1 MTFAERNMVYLL
13 AGMTLVVIGGLL
25 LVDPASVATVLIA
38 PAVFMVLVILW
49 SAIRGH
55 RFGVM
60 TLVFLTVFLIDATF
74 RRREFT
80 DKSLDYQVLMK
91 VGLLVTIA
99 TVSILHIRRWAHV
112 LLLPSN
118 IPSIMFLCWLCLTAA
133 VSEVPAYSALSA
145 FSIYSIAMF
154 CAFIFNSYD
163 RVDIFAVMVA
173 AIVVFCIVSIIVYFA
188 IPDLGHFIYWDNGE
202 LFLSARLS
210 GIGGSAN
217 NIGRLAAFGLIL
229 CGLHAREFRRYHWLF
244 VPLSFFIMSLA
255 LLMTNSRTSTAMVV
269 GVLLGA
275 YALNW
280 RRFYLV
286 VLIVTIGIAITLF
299 ILPSGEQALTLISR
313 GGGVEEVSSMTGR
326 TNIWHAVLVLSAE
339 RPIAGYGYAS
349 SIFVLPEHERLVGF
363 AVGHA
368 HNLILQLLLTT
379 GWTGVVL
386 FIGAVLSIGTRAVYT
401 GNWVVLAL
409 LAILLLN
416 GITEASGF
424 TTLANICSLAFTIA
438 ITLPPHRD
446 RSYEDDPAYQC

>member
-1 MTFAERNMVYLL
+1 MVYLL

-25 LVDPASVATVLIA
+25 LVDPASITTVLIA
-38 PAVFMVLVILW
+38 PAVFMFLVILW

-60 TLVFLTVFLIDATF
+60 ALVFIAVFLIDATF
-74 RRREFT
+74 RRREFS
-80 DKSLDYQVLMK
+80 DKSLDYQVMMK
-91 VGLLVTIA
+91 VGLWLTIA
-99 TVSILHIRRWAHV
+99 AVSVVHFRRWAHII
-112 LLLPSN
+112 LLPSN
-118 IPSIMFLCWLCLTAA
+118 IPWIIFLCWLCLTAA
-133 VSEVPAYSALSA
+133 VSEVPAYSAMTA
-145 FSIYSIAMF
+145 FSIYSFAIF
-154 CAFIFNSYD
+154 CAFIFNNYD
-163 RVDIFAVMVA
+163 RVEIFAVMVA
-173 AIVVFCIVSIIVYFA
+173 AIVVFCIVSIVVYFA
-188 IPDLGHFIYWDNGE
+188 IPDLGHFIYWDNDVR
-202 LFLSARLS
+202 FLSARLS
-210 GIGGSAN
+210 GIAGSAN
-217 NIGRLAAFGLIL
+217 NLGRLAAFGLIL
-229 CGLHAREFRRYHWLF
+229 CGLYFREFRRYHRLF

-255 LLMTNSRTSTAMVV
+255 LLMTNSRTSIAMVIA
-269 GVLLGA
+269 VLLGA
-275 YALNW
+275 YVLNW

-286 VLIVTIGIAITLF
+286 VLMVTIAIAMALIVV
-299 ILPSGEQALTLISR
+299 PSGEQALTVISR
-313 GGGVEEVSSMTGR
+313 SGNVEEVSSMTGR

-386 FIGAVLSIGTRAVYT
+386 FIGAVLSVGTRAVYT
-401 GNWVVLAL
+401 GNRVVLAL
-409 LAILLLN
+409 LAILVLN

-446 RSYEDDPAYQC
+446 RSYEDNPAYQC